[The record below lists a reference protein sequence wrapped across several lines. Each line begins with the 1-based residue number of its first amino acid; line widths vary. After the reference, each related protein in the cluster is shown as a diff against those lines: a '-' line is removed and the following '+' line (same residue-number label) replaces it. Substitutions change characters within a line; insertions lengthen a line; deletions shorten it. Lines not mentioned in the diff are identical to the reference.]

1 MPVRNRGEAVAGLGR
16 VVFLAV
22 PPVQILDVTGPFEV
36 FARSGYPVALASLDG
51 GMVGSSSG
59 LDLGPSTA
67 LADLAGPI
75 DTLIIPGGDGAEA
88 HNVEPRIVQWL
99 ATKAPSIRR
108 VAAVC
113 TGAFCLG
120 AAGLLRGKRAV
131 THWQWC
137 LDLQQRFPDVQVDSD
152 RIFVRDGS
160 VYTSAGVTAGIDLAL
175 ALVEEDLGGEA
186 ALTVARDLVLYL
198 RRQGGQSQYSTLLQA
213 QAGGTRDF
221 AALRTWMMDHLAEP
235 LPVRRLA
242 ERVHMSPRH
251 FARAFAVA
259 MRQSPAQF
267 VEALRL
273 EVARREIERGRRSLK
288 ETAAVCGFGS
298 EDVLRRAFQRRLGVT
313 PRDYA
318 TRFAA
323 APASLDSASS
333 SVGSAS
339 N

>member
-1 MPVRNRGEAVAGLGR
+1 MAGRGP

-36 FARSGYPVALASLDG
+36 FARTGYPVTLASLTG
-51 GMVGSSSG
+51 GRVGSSSG

-67 LADLAGPI
+67 LADLKPSI
-75 DTLIIPGGDGAEA
+75 DTLIVPGGGGAEA
-88 HNVEPRIVQWL
+88 RHLDPRIVRWL
-99 ATKAPSIRR
+99 ETKAPSIRR
-108 VAAVC
+108 IASVC

-137 LDLQQRFPDVQVDSD
+137 LELQQRFPEVHVEPDH
-152 RIFVRDGS
+152 IFVRDGN

-175 ALVEEDLGGEA
+175 ALVEEDLGSEA
-186 ALTVARDLVLYL
+186 ALKVARVLVLYL
-198 RRQGGQSQYSTLLQA
+198 RRQGGQSQYSSLLQA

-221 AALRTWMMDHLAEP
+221 AALRTWMMDHIAEP
-235 LPVRRLA
+235 LPVTRLA

-251 FARAFAVA
+251 FTRAFTLA

-273 EVARREIERGRRSLK
+273 EVARTEIERGRKSLK

-298 EDVLRRAFQRRLGVT
+298 DDVLRRAFQRRLGVS

-318 TRFAA
+318 ARFAR
-323 APASLDSASS
+323 
-333 SVGSAS
+333 GSEPPGGTEKARRTAEKRR
-339 N
+339 

>member
-1 MPVRNRGEAVAGLGR
+1 VPERNRGEAVAALGR

-36 FARSGYPVALASLDG
+36 FARSGYPVVLASLDG
-51 GMVGSSSG
+51 GMVSSSSG

-67 LADLAGPI
+67 LADLTGPI
-75 DTLIIPGGDGAEA
+75 DTLIVPGGDGAEA
-88 HNVEPRIVQWL
+88 HSVDARILQWL
-99 ATKAPSIRR
+99 VTKAPAIRR

-131 THWQWC
+131 THWDWC
-137 LDLQQRFPDVQVDSD
+137 LDLQQRFPDARIESD

-175 ALVEEDLGGEA
+175 ALVEEDLGSEA
-186 ALTVARDLVLYL
+186 ALRVARDLVLYL
-198 RRQGGQSQYSTLLQA
+198 RRQGGQSQYSSLLQA

-221 AALRTWMMDHLAEP
+221 AALRTWMLDHLAEP
-235 LPVRRLA
+235 LPVKRLA
-242 ERVHMSPRH
+242 ERAHMSPRH
-251 FARAFAVA
+251 FARAFTAA

-288 ETAAVCGFGS
+288 ETAAVCGFAS
-298 EDVLRRAFQRRLGVT
+298 EDVLRRAFQRRLGVS

-318 TRFAA
+318 TRFGNAQAA
-323 APASLDSASS
+323 S
-333 SVGSAS
+333 
-339 N
+339 

>member
-1 MPVRNRGEAVAGLGR
+1 VADSKRGVVAGLGR

-36 FARSGYPVALASLDG
+36 FARSGYPIALASLAG
-51 GMVGSSSG
+51 GMVSSSSG
-59 LDLGPSTA
+59 LDLGPAIA
-67 LADLAGPI
+67 LTDLPGPI
-75 DTLIIPGGDGAEA
+75 DTLIVPGGEGAEGRGLD
-88 HNVEPRIVQWL
+88 PRIAQWL
-99 ATKAPSIRR
+99 GTEAPSIRR

-137 LDLQQRFPDVQVDSD
+137 VELQNRFPDVQVESD
-152 RIFVRDGS
+152 HIFVRDGA

-175 ALVEEDLGGEA
+175 ALVEEDLGSEA
-186 ALTVARDLVLYL
+186 ALSVARDLVLYL

-221 AALRTWMMDHLAEP
+221 AALRTWMMDHLSEH

-242 ERVHMSPRH
+242 ERAHMSPRH
-251 FARAFAVA
+251 FSRAFAMA
-259 MRQSPAQF
+259 MRQTPAQF
-267 VEALRL
+267 VEALRI

-298 EDVLRRAFQRRLGVT
+298 EDVLRRAFQRRLGIN

-318 TRFAA
+318 TRFGLRAA
-323 APASLDSASS
+323 APSSLEPASA
-333 SVGSAS
+333 G
-339 N
+339 